1 MGIIKITKIKTN
13 KIIGKEEENSLKK
26 NSGLLSISADNLKK
40 KNIKVNK
47 KTKRIF
53 LLIEDIKLTK
63 EEE

>member
-26 NSGLLSISADNLKK
+26 NSVLLSISADNLKK

-53 LLIEDIKLTK
+53 LLIVDTKLTK

>member
-26 NSGLLSISADNLKK
+26 NSVLLSISADNLKK

-53 LLIEDIKLTK
+53 LLIVDIKLTK